1 MQPNLS
7 KGCANRR
14 QHKNSKD
21 KNCNSKSIY
30 FFVEMQPNLS
40 KGSAK
45 IRLSETNGNLFT
57 FVSVRILY
65 KSKTI
70 QELHR

>member
-1 MQPNLS
+1 VQIEDNTRIAKIRIAILNPF
-7 KGCANRR
+7 
-14 QHKNSKD
+14 
-21 KNCNSKSIY
+21 I
-30 FFVEMQPNLS
+30 FIVEMQPNLS

-65 KSKTI
+65 KSKTT
-70 QELHR
+70 QE

>member
-1 MQPNLS
+1 MNI
-7 KGCANRR
+7 NRLESL
-14 QHKNSKD
+14 QAAKLVQIEDNTKQVHL
-21 KNCNSKSIY
+21 
-30 FFVEMQPNLS
+30 FFIVEMQPNLS
-40 KGSAK
+40 KGSVK

-70 QELHR
+70 QELQR